1 MRVSRSPIICLATL
15 SLSLTA
21 FPAPAQAQFEEPDTI
36 SRFAIGPSIQAVF
49 RGKRGV
55 SNLSGTEIS
64 FSGSPA
70 FGARVEY
77 ELTRTLILG
86 AAASYSSP
94 EEELKNLA
102 GTSIPGISVTLI
114 ELTGEALLRVK
125 PNIPGYFILGGGV
138 RLGDPGEGAVEDE
151 SFTEPVAILGAGLQP
166 LSRRHWAARLEFRL
180 HFDAPAD
187 QPGIDMEGLATDFS
201 IGLGVIYRP

>member
-1 MRVSRSPIICLATL
+1 MRARRSPLICLSA
-15 SLSLTA
+15 LSLTLTA
-21 FPAPAQAQFEEPDTI
+21 LPSPAQAQFEEPDTI
-36 SRFAIGPSIQAVF
+36 SRFAIGPFIQAVF

-86 AAASYSSP
+86 AAASYASP
-94 EEELKNLA
+94 EEELENMF
-102 GTSIPGISVTLI
+102 GSSIPGISVTLVEI
-114 ELTGEALLRVK
+114 VGEALLRVK

-138 RLGDPGEGAVEDE
+138 RLGDPGEGAVEDD

-166 LSRRHWAARLEFRL
+166 LSRRHWAGRLEFRL

-201 IGLGVIYRP
+201 IGLGVVYRP